1 MKPMEL
7 AANGPNAQQIEYWN
21 GQAGPAWVAAQ
32 DLLDDQIGPLGLLAM
47 DRAAPAPDES
57 VLDVGCGCGQTTV
70 QLGERVGPA
79 GRVLGI
85 DLSAVMLERARRRT
99 AIHENLR
106 FENADAQI
114 AEFPTQTFDLVFSR
128 FGVMFFADPEAAFSN
143 FRSGLKPGGRLAFVC
158 WQPLIRNPW
167 LTVPL
172 AAAATQISLPDPPPP
187 GSPGPFS
194 FADTDRVRGI
204 LAGAGFEKIAFESVE
219 QTLIV
224 GGRGGVEQALEFL
237 LNLGPLGAAL
247 REAGDDARPGVAA
260 AVSEA
265 LTPFATADGVR
276 MGAAAWIAT
285 ARVPV
290 S

>member
-1 MKPMEL
+1 
-7 AANGPNAQQIEYWN
+7 
-21 GQAGPAWVAAQ
+21 
-32 DLLDDQIGPLGLLAM
+32 M

-70 QLGERVGPA
+70 QLGERVGPG
-79 GRVLGI
+79 GRVTGI
-85 DLSAVMLERARRRT
+85 DLSAVMLEQARQRR

-114 AEFPTQTFDLVFSR
+114 ARLPARKFDLVFSR
-128 FGVMFFADPEAAFSN
+128 FGVMFFADAEAAFSN
-143 FRSGLKPGGRLAFVC
+143 LRSALKPGGRLAFVC

-247 REAGDDARPGVAA
+247 REAGDDARPAVAA

-285 ARVPV
+285 ARVP
-290 S
+290 SPAGPRAR